1 MSMAP
6 FVIAEVVAAALTAAA
21 ASEQGA
27 LTKKMKSA
35 DVDIAD
41 KIGKDSN
48 VAKWIKKYKA
58 NNGMIVS
65 YCGKYLPTKEARKIL
80 FNFIANI
87 EVSGEE
93 LTVESFRQ
101 HAKLCKLLW
110 DSDTKDKVSDAL
122 DNLALSNRTPQDIA
136 DCLAALQ
143 NYNLAYFTTEIL
155 RNIFLTTAIKY
166 MAQTWVIPSAEV
178 REALDFL
185 KGIEGFTEDIERVGL
200 LVQANEGGR
209 LVRTGSAKFFVG
221 VDVIISVVDLFFEV
235 FEIIEAVEQAEAIKT
250 SLNYNMRPA
259 YLKYFGHI
267 KDGAREYNKTVVHRQ
282 HVMNTIN
289 DDTEA

>member
-1 MSMAP
+1 MAP

-166 MAQTWVIPSAEV
+166 MAQTWVIADAEV
-178 REALDFL
+178 REAINFL
-185 KGIEGFTEDIERVGL
+185 KGIEGFTGETAIVLIKQE
-200 LVQANEGGR
+200 NTGGK